1 MKSNSGRCLTNH
13 EAVLSFSDGF
23 CRYVDEGFRGLHG
36 IVDFL
41 VGGILFRHY
50 SVSSTYN
57 IRHRFVPVYPA
68 FSERCLHFSAF
79 RYSMGCSWCLWNFR
93 SSVLHFVPV
102 GNLLRLILGAIWYV
116 FCALVFLAV
125 SGGYLPGKLP
135 AAFVFAI
142 AFFVRLFAF
151 DLGVISG
158 QAWILEGST
167 LCAIASLMFLPLAMV
182 VPKPKEE

>member
-1 MKSNSGRCLTNH
+1 MKQYYRFRMDFAGMWMKVSAVCMGMSIFLLAVYYFGITQFHQHTTLDI
-13 EAVLSFSDGF
+13 VLSL
-23 CRYVDEGFRGLHG
+23 CIPL
-36 IVDFL
+36 FL
-41 VGGILFRHY
+41 SVVYIFLLSVIRWDAPGAYGILGVLFCILFLLDI
-50 SVSSTYN
+50 V
-57 IRHRFVPVYPA
+57 
-68 FSERCLHFSAF
+68 FS
-79 RYSMGCSWCLWNFR
+79 
-93 SSVLHFVPV
+93 